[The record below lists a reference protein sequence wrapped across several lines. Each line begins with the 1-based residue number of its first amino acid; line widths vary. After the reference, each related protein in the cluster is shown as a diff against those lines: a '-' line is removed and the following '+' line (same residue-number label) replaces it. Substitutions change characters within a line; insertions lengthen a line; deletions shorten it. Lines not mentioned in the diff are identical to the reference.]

1 MKATTLMDED
11 QLIVKAVGVLFEK
24 LGPIEASRFL
34 ALPRG

>member
-11 QLIVKAVGVLFEK
+11 QLIAKAVGVLFEK